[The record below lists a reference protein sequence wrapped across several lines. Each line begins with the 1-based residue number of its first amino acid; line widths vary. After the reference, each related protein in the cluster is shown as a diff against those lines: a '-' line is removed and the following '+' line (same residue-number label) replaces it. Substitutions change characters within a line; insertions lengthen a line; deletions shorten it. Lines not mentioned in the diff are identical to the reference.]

1 MVKQIVTGIVA
12 HVDAG
17 KTTLTEALMYQTG
30 AIRKLGRVDN
40 GDAFLDPNALE
51 KQRGITI
58 FTHQAKLVYNDLTL
72 TLLDTPGHVDFAS
85 QTEQV
90 LPVLD
95 YAILV
100 ISATD
105 GIQGYTR
112 TLWRLLKRYAVPT
125 FIFINKSDVVG
136 ADPSA
141 VINQLQ
147 AEFSTGCLEFADH
160 LSAETLE
167 NIAMQDDSVL
177 ENYLNTGK
185 VDEQTIQL
193 LIKQRKVFPCFT
205 GAALKLSGI
214 NNLLTGLAKWST
226 VSQFSSEF
234 AARVF
239 KISHD
244 DKGNR
249 LSWIRTTGGTLA
261 AKTVLLNDEK
271 VNQIR
276 IYNGAKFTTCQ
287 ALPAGQVGAV
297 TGLTTTYPGQGL
309 GSCADLPAP
318 LIKPVLNYAV
328 KVADADLH
336 ACLKALKELEDEDP
350 QLQVSWHPHIKE
362 IHVQIMGE
370 VQLQILQQ
378 ILKEHYN
385 LQVSF
390 NEGTVLYQETITDSI
405 EGVGH
410 FEPLRH
416 YAEAHLLLEPGK
428 RGTGITVTS
437 DCSLDIL
444 DRNWQH
450 QILTSLQAKDHS
462 GVLIGAPLTDIT
474 ITLIGGRGHIKHTEG
489 GDFRQASWRAVRQ
502 GLMELK
508 QRGRCQLLEPWYSFR
523 LAIPNEQVGRAI
535 NDIQQMHGTFKLSE
549 PNSNQ
554 MAVITGKTP
563 VASMRDYA
571 AEVRAYS
578 HGQGQLDLVVD
589 GYQPCHNAA
598 EIITNANYDPVADL
612 DNTPDSV
619 FCAHGAGFPV
629 PWDEVPS
636 MAHFPYRK

>member
-1 MVKQIVTGIVA
+1 MKHIVTGIIA

-30 AIRKLGRVDN
+30 NLRKLGRVDN
-40 GDAFLDPNALE
+40 GDSFLDPNTLE

-58 FTHQAKLVYNDLTL
+58 FTHQAELTYNSLAL

-112 TLWRLLKRYAVPT
+112 TLWQLLKRYNVPT
-125 FIFINKSDVVG
+125 FIFINKGDIIG
-136 ADPSA
+136 ANPQM
-141 VINQLQ
+141 VIKQLQ
-147 AEFSTGCLEFADH
+147 DEFSAGCIEFTDN
-160 LSAETLE
+160 LPAETIE

-177 ENYLNTGK
+177 EKYLNTGTI
-185 VDEQTIQL
+185 DEPTIRS
-193 LIKQRKVFPCFT
+193 LIKQRKVFPCFI
-205 GAALKLSGI
+205 GAALKLTGVD
-214 NNLLTGLAKWST
+214 NLLTGLEKWTTTPSF
-226 VSQFSSEF
+226 SPQFG
-234 AARVF
+234 ARVF

-244 DKGNR
+244 KKGNR
-249 LSWIRTTGGTLA
+249 LSWLRVTGGSLP
-261 AKTVLLNDEK
+261 AKAEVADQEK

-276 IYNGAKFTTCQ
+276 VYNGAKFTTIQ
-287 ALPAGQVGAV
+287 ALTAGQVGAV
-297 TGLTTTYPGQGL
+297 TGLISTYPGQGL
-309 GSCADLPAP
+309 GINKALPSP
-318 LIKPVLNYAV
+318 LIRPVLSYAV
-328 KVADADLH
+328 KVADTDLH
-336 ACLKALKELEDEDP
+336 ACLSALKKLEDEDP
-350 QLQVSWHPHIKE
+350 QLQVSWHPHIQE

-378 ILKEHYN
+378 LLKERYGI
-385 LQVSF
+385 QVSF
-390 NEGTVLYQETITDSI
+390 DEGTILYQETITSSV

-416 YAEAHLLLEPGK
+416 YAEVHLLLEPGK
-428 RGTGITVTS
+428 PGSGITLAS

-450 QILTSLQAKDHS
+450 QILTSIQSKEHR
-462 GVLIGAPLTDIT
+462 GVLTGAPLTDIK

-489 GDFRQASWRAVRQ
+489 GDFRQASWRAIRQ

-508 QRGRCQLLEPWYSFR
+508 QKNGCLLLEPWYSFH
-523 LAIPNEQVGRAI
+523 LTIPNNQVGRAI
-535 NDIQQMHGTFKLSE
+535 NDIQQMHGTFKLEESD
-549 PNSNQ
+549 NSL
-554 MAVITGKTP
+554 MTTIIGKAP
-563 VASMRDYA
+563 VALMIDYA
-571 AEVRAYS
+571 KDVREYS
-578 HGQGQLDLVVD
+578 HGQGQLDLVFN
-589 GYQPCHNAA
+589 GYQPCHNAQ
-598 EIITNANYDPVADL
+598 EVISNANYDPVADL
-612 DNTPDSV
+612 PNTPNSV

-629 PWDEVPS
+629 SWDKVPT